1 MVAGLDF
8 FHLVVLETRVS
19 TSRLGQDGA
28 FKRLYHAVA
37 LSLHHGIRQFPS
49 SNQKRFYSVAVIT
62 SGSDR
67 HHFGGVGH
75 PGDPGSIPGRT
86 FPFAE
91 YRLAIWL
98 LFQLAVEQTC

>member
-86 FPFAE
+86 FPFACFCIDL
-91 YRLAIWL
+91 RL
-98 LFQLAVEQTC
+98 